1 MGKFFCPY
9 CETHLIHSSVTAR
22 KQHNAGR
29 KHINAKIEYWQA
41 LIKEQGIGPPVYLP
55 DPRIPAVPP
64 VGLLKNMPG
73 MMPKPGMGGALS
85 APDGKSAAAPG
96 AKMGAGF
103 TQAAA
108 QMAKE

>member
-1 MGKFFCPY
+1 
-9 CETHLIHSSVTAR
+9 SVTAR

-64 VGLLKNMPG
+64 AGLLKNMPG
-73 MMPKPGMGGALS
+73 MMKVPPTSAVAALT
-85 APDGKSAAAPG
+85 ANKDGLPSAAPG
-96 AKMGAGF
+96 AKMGIGF

-108 QMAKE
+108 NLAKDGKDAN

>member
-1 MGKFFCPY
+1 MGKFWCPY

-29 KHINAKIEYWQA
+29 KHINNKIEYWQA

-64 VGLLKNMPG
+64 GGFSTGVVVNPG
-73 MMPKPGMGGALS
+73 GFKPPVIQKPTAQEAGKLGGVGGALLS
-85 APDGKSAAAPG
+85 SSPVKG
-96 AKMGAGF
+96 
-103 TQAAA
+103 
-108 QMAKE
+108 